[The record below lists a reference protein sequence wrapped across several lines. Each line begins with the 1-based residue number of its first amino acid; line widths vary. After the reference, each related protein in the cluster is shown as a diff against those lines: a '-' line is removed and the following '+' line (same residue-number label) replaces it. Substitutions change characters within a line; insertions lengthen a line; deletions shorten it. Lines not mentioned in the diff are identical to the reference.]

1 MFACRSAL
9 SELFQSLLRAFLRA
23 GPIVLRARRP
33 YSRIAAISEAFKIVN
48 SNVLEAEQRKQLQ
61 AIRQLLDN
69 LEDGG
74 SQVIDV

>member
-1 MFACRSAL
+1 MTTDARAARSICGNGNGNGNGDGDGQ
-9 SELFQSLLRAFLRA
+9 E
-23 GPIVLRARRP
+23 VKP

-61 AIRQLLDN
+61 AIRADLDR